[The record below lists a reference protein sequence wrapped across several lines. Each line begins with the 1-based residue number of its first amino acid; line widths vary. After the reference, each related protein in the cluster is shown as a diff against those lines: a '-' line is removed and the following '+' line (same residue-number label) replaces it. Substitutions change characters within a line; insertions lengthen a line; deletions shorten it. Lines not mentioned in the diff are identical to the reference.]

1 MMSLKILNSVLMLVV
16 IIETSTV
23 PPPVA
28 RYSRSHRLSKGN
40 DKSFASTISCVSNF
54 NRKYRF
60 QVHPRKYNKTF

>member
-1 MMSLKILNSVLMLVV
+1 MMNMQILNSVLMLVA

-40 DKSFASTISCVSNF
+40 YKNFALTLSCVL
-54 NRKYRF
+54 
-60 QVHPRKYNKTF
+60 T

>member
-1 MMSLKILNSVLMLVV
+1 MQILNSVLMLVA

-40 DKSFASTISCVSNF
+40 YKNFALTLSCVL
-54 NRKYRF
+54 
-60 QVHPRKYNKTF
+60 T